1 MNDTFNCP
9 ACGAPLDYKGSDPII
24 RCPYCNS
31 SVIVPENLRGRPKF
45 STERSDFTFGK
56 LDMNGLIKQARR
68 INEVKELAKAG
79 KIQQAVFLYR
89 EISGSDEAAAQ
100 EAVARLAAGQ
110 PLVLSG
116 TSTLDASS
124 AVWASDSIVE
134 ITRSPTAGKT
144 SASALNWIVAIIV
157 FVAIA
162 GAVIPTLAAF
172 GGVAMIMR
180 EFNMPVEVNIP
191 AVSLPMSFASRELS
205 FGGEGSGAGLFDDPR
220 AIAVN
225 PTNGEIYAAGYSDG
239 RVQVF
244 GADGTFI
251 TQWIISA
258 EKGNKPYFDDMAVAR
273 DGAIYI
279 PVFGALQKYD
289 SRGAL
294 LKAIK
299 LDGDYIENLD
309 IGADGT
315 LVAVANGE
323 DILWLTPEGELLR
336 RVDAAVSSISDDS
349 ELDAKV
355 AVDGL
360 GKVYMLGAF
369 NNAVFV
375 YSPEGRYL
383 NRFGGDGDES
393 GQFRA
398 PMAIEVDGKGRV
410 FVSDIKGVQVF
421 DGNGRY
427 LNVVKMSGVAFGI
440 AFDDPGRLYATTNNN
455 KIEKY
460 DIKE

>member
-1 MNDTFNCP
+1 
-9 ACGAPLDYKGSDPII
+9 
-24 RCPYCNS
+24 
-31 SVIVPENLRGRPKF
+31 
-45 STERSDFTFGK
+45 
-56 LDMNGLIKQARR
+56 
-68 INEVKELAKAG
+68 
-79 KIQQAVFLYR
+79 
-89 EISGSDEAAAQ
+89 
-100 EAVARLAAGQ
+100 
-110 PLVLSG
+110 
-116 TSTLDASS
+116 
-124 AVWASDSIVE
+124 
-134 ITRSPTAGKT
+134 
-144 SASALNWIVAIIV
+144 
-157 FVAIA
+157 
-162 GAVIPTLAAF
+162 
-172 GGVAMIMR
+172 
-180 EFNMPVEVNIP
+180 MPVNVNIP
-191 AVSLPMSFASRELS
+191 AISLPMSFASRELS

-244 GADGTFI
+244 GVDGAFI
-251 TQWIISA
+251 TQWTISA

-273 DGAIYI
+273 DGAVYI
-279 PVFGALQKYD
+279 PVFGVLQKYD

-294 LKAIK
+294 LKVIK
-299 LDGDYIENLD
+299 LDGAYIENLD

-427 LNVVKMSGVAFGI
+427 LNVVKISGVAFGI
-440 AFDDPGRLYATTNNN
+440 AFDDQGKLYATTNSG
-455 KIEKY
+455 KVEKY